1 MGYKRDG
8 SWSMDTLGDVI
19 DSGSSLRA
27 TCGNDMECGRTL
39 DLDVY
44 DLAMQ
49 FGRRWPHYDSKLPIK
64 CAHCGSRTI
73 RWIAASDNRTL
84 NDEARK
90 QMPPGNFRESRSQ
103 EERDALALLF
113 PRLWEW
119 PARGD
124 P

>member
-1 MGYKRDG
+1 MT
-8 SWSMDTLGDVI
+8 TLGDVI

-39 DLDVY
+39 DLYVY

-49 FGRRWPHYDSKLPIK
+49 FGRRWPNYDRKLPIK

-73 RWIAASDNRTL
+73 RWIAAPDNRTL
-84 NDEARK
+84 NRDALWR
-90 QMPPGNFRESRSQ
+90 MPPGNFRESRPQ

-113 PRLWEW
+113 PRRWEW
-119 PARGD
+119 PARSD
-124 P
+124 